1 MDCYLCGA
9 LKGDP
14 MIPACGVTRCPMKEH
29 AAQRGKSPDYSGN
42 PAPSVAAPINAAP
55 GELPAVTSARRAMKA
70 GESGYRPDEQSSNAG
85 DEPAGRRSTTSS
97 LRRDSAQY
105 PPAAAP
111 TPEEIAFNEIGLD
124 EDPWY
129 AKARYEHLRGE
140 RRR

>member
-1 MDCYLCGA
+1 MANRIAHSLNAMTVASALSFNVTCYLCGA

-14 MIPACGVTRCPMKEH
+14 MIPACGVLRCPMKEH
-29 AAQRGKSPDYSGN
+29 
-42 PAPSVAAPINAAP
+42 AAP

-111 TPEEIAFNEIGLD
+111 TPEEIAFNEVGLD
-124 EDPWY
+124 EDPDY
-129 AKARYEHLRGE
+129 RRAKYEYLRGE